1 MKAISAPIT
10 AIPPKVINRLVCFRL
25 LGNISISLPPS
36 LLSLCLCMQDY
47 NSKEQNKYAMLYRS
61 VLLLSLLLL
70 LLSHLQECNP
80 ILLAASFFGC
90 DDKFNKV
97 SVCAVP
103 VIIIKSMTA
112 AKTKR
117 SSFFIPLH
125 GTAAR

>member
-36 LLSLCLCMQDY
+36 LLSLFLCMQDY

-61 VLLLSLLLL
+61 VLLLSSLLLL

-80 ILLAASFFGC
+80 ILLAAFFGC

-103 VIIIKSMTA
+103 VKIIKSMTA
-112 AKTKR
+112 AKCKG

>member
-36 LLSLCLCMQDY
+36 LLSLFLCMQDY

-70 LLSHLQECNP
+70 LSHLQECNP
-80 ILLAASFFGC
+80 ILLAAFFGC

-103 VIIIKSMTA
+103 VKIIKSMTA
-112 AKTKR
+112 AKCKG
-117 SSFFIPLH
+117 SSF
-125 GTAAR
+125 